1 MNAFIT
7 ITVISSL
14 LTFFHSPKPTIESN
28 KAKKLLKF
36 IFKKLPLRGILRKD
50 AQGLVYVNINNNYIH
65 KLIQFIQDEGFEA
78 PPYFGKGK
86 HGAHITVMPMNEILY
101 YAVGEIKECGKAIQF
116 EPKECQIIHPEA
128 WKPGEFAFLITVEAP
143 ALDLL
148 REKYHLPQ
156 KKHDFHITIGIKT
169 SN

>member
-1 MNAFIT
+1 MNAVIT
-7 ITVISSL
+7 LIAGL
-14 LTFFHSPKPTIESN
+14 LTIFHPSKPAIKPN
-28 KAKKLLKF
+28 QAQRLLKF
-36 IFKKLPLRGILRKD
+36 IFKKLPQHGILRKD
-50 AQGLVYVNINNNYIH
+50 AQGMVYVNINNNYIH
-65 KLIQFIQDEGFEA
+65 RLIQFIQDEGFEV

-86 HGAHITVMPMNEILY
+86 HGAHITVMPMDETLY

-128 WKPGEFAFLITVEAP
+128 WEPGEFAFLITVEAP

-156 KKHDFHITIGIKT
+156 KKHDFHITIGVK
-169 SN
+169 SPN